1 MEEYMENEVQAYIG
15 EFNTLRGEIRKTLQG
30 LSDEAAN
37 WQPLPKESN
46 SIYALITHLTGAQSN
61 WMKRVIAG
69 IPIQRDRDAEF
80 RASGSLSEALKTWEQ
95 VDRETD
101 GILGKLSQKQLE
113 ETRDV
118 SGPFGRVT
126 VRWCILH
133 QISHYATHLGH
144 MQLTSQVWN
153 QQHS

>member
-1 MEEYMENEVQAYIG
+1 MENEVQAYVA
-15 EFNTLRGEIRKTLQG
+15 EFNTLRAEIRKTLQG

-37 WQPLPKESN
+37 WRPLPKDSN
-46 SIYALITHLTGAQSN
+46 SIYALMTHLTGAQGN

-69 IPIQRDRDAEF
+69 TPIQRDRDAEF
-80 RASGSLSEALKTWEQ
+80 RASGSLSEAWKSWEK

-101 GILGKLSQKQLE
+101 GILGKLNQKQLE

-144 MQLTSQVWN
+144 MQLTRQMWN
-153 QQHS
+153 EQHC